1 MFLECPV
8 ASVRGPQK
16 TGETTS
22 SLMWRINN
30 GNDLAGVPATV
41 AFVSIGTNNLK
52 KDAVTITAH

>member
-1 MFLECPV
+1 
-8 ASVRGPQK
+8 
-16 TGETTS
+16 
-22 SLMWRINN
+22 MWRINN